1 MARRSA
7 PPGSG
12 PAYMTPT
19 FGAGA
24 GAPPHARG
32 RVTDAKQQQE
42 KEDGSAF
49 SRFFREE
56 IVAPQ
61 YIAGNINILTSIAI
75 FAAGV
80 FAILREL
87 TIDLFIPQEPGPAT
101 MPRLLSNSRRCIQSS
116 PGMLHGRCASGSSPF
131 LVRSLVVNSCQLTQT
146 ILPT

>member
-12 PAYMTPT
+12 PAYMTPA
-19 FGAGA
+19 FGGGA

-87 TIDLFIPQEPGPAT
+87 TIDLFIPQEPGPRHDASPPIKLAAMYT
-101 MPRLLSNSRRCIQSS
+101 ELS
-116 PGMLHGRCASGSSPF
+116 G
-131 LVRSLVVNSCQLTQT
+131 LVVNSCPLTQT
-146 ILPT
+146 ILST

>member
-12 PAYMTPT
+12 PAYMTPA
-19 FGAGA
+19 FGSGA

-32 RVTDAKQQQE
+32 RVTDAKQNE
-42 KEDGSAF
+42 NESAF

-80 FAILREL
+80 FAILHEL
-87 TIDLFIPQEPGPAT
+87 MMGLFFSQESRLSHDVSPPIKLAVMSAKLSGYVAWHMCFRFIAISRPQPCS
-101 MPRLLSNSRRCIQSS
+101 MNLYR
-116 PGMLHGRCASGSSPF
+116 
-131 LVRSLVVNSCQLTQT
+131 LTQ
-146 ILPT
+146 IALPT

>member
-12 PAYMTPT
+12 PAYMTPA
-19 FGAGA
+19 FGSGA
-24 GAPPHARG
+24 GAPPHVRG
-32 RVTDAKQQQE
+32 RATDTKQLQDNE
-42 KEDGSAF
+42 GESAF

-80 FAILREL
+80 FATLREL
-87 TIDLFIPQEPGPAT
+87 TMDLFFPQEPGLCHDASPPIKFAA
-101 MPRLLSNSRRCIQSS
+101 MRAELS
-116 PGMLHGRCASGSSPF
+116 GLA
-131 LVRSLVVNSCQLTQT
+131 V
-146 ILPT
+146 

>member
-12 PAYMTPT
+12 PAYMTPA
-19 FGAGA
+19 FGSGA

-32 RVTDAKQQQE
+32 RVTDAKQHLE
-42 KEDGSAF
+42 NEDESAF

-80 FAILREL
+80 FATLHEL
-87 TIDLFIPQEPGPAT
+87 TMHLFFSQEPGLCHDASP
-101 MPRLLSNSRRCIQSS
+101 PIKLSV
-116 PGMLHGRCASGSSPF
+116 MLNLCR
-131 LVRSLVVNSCQLTQT
+131 VTQ
-146 ILPT
+146 IVLPT